1 MDISAHITPRLTTST
16 AVKVEPSHAPKL
28 TPTSSVSNSS
38 QPSSNSSQPSIENTP
53 STTNS
58 TYQRPLPNTT
68 ATDSSSP
75 HEETDHVNN
84 EKENTTVNEQNPERT
99 PYSTDQ
105 AKDKNQDT
113 GESYSES
120 ELDVIS
126 TLKAR
131 DMEVIAHERAHSSVG
146 GQYAGSPNYSYKT
159 GPDGVKYAVS
169 GEVSIDLSEVSGDPQ
184 TTLQKAKQIK
194 AAALAPAA
202 PSSQD
207 LRVAAKAD
215 RMASEARSD
224 IFESNSSNGTSTQ
237 TAYNISDHFEQAL
250 DIKSTT
256 LESDKQGPKQTL
268 SDRGSYINQFYQ
280 SSADNKI
287 SSTLDIQA

>member
-1 MDISAHITPRLTTST
+1 MDISAHITPRLTSST

-28 TPTSSVSNSS
+28 TPTSSVSNSP
-38 QPSSNSSQPSIENTP
+38 QPHIQNTP
-53 STTNS
+53 SATSS
-58 TYQRPLPNTT
+58 TYQRPLPNATT
-68 ATDSSSP
+68 TNSSP
-75 HEETDHVNN
+75 QEKTQQVNN
-84 EKENTTVNEQNPERT
+84 EKENTTINEQSSEAS

-105 AKDKNQDT
+105 TKNKNQDT
-113 GESYSES
+113 DESYSES

-224 IFESNSSNGTSTQ
+224 IFELNNSDGTSSTQ
-237 TAYNISDHFEQAL
+237 TVYNISEHFEQTAHN
-250 DIKSTT
+250 IKGTR
-256 LESDKQGPKQTL
+256 LESDKQDPKQTL

-280 SSADNKI
+280 SSSNNKA
-287 SSTLDIQA
+287 SSTFDIQA